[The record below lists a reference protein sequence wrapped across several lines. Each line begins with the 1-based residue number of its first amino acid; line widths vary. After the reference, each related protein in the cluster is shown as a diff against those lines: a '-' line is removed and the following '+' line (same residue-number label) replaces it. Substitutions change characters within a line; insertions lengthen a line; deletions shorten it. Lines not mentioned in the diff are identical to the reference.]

1 MTRNIKNRIE
11 IYYDSPLEI
20 CEEGTVFLEDMV
32 IKLEGLKD
40 SVEKEVD
47 LISVKTQKV
56 KVEDFI
62 TLAFP
67 IL

>member
-47 LISVKTQKV
+47 SISVKT
-56 KVEDFI
+56 
-62 TLAFP
+62 
-67 IL
+67 